1 MRKSGSNRP
10 AKGTDTGREEL
21 SIANN
26 RKEPKMRT
34 LYAVAAAAT
43 IVGTTLLSQPASAER
58 VCRQDCVGPVC
69 RERCVERGDRD
80 ITIGRSRRDRDVIIE
95 ERRER
100 REPGIEFRTR
110 RPGVDVEVR

>member
-43 IVGTTLLSQPASAER
+43 IVGTGLLSQPASAER
-58 VCRQDCVGPVC
+58 AQTNGAAFSVIERPRSVGGRGRLACVGARLNRAVVFVGSIGAPT
-69 RERCVERGDRD
+69 RAPHSASAPG
-80 ITIGRSRRDRDVIIE
+80 TIG
-95 ERRER
+95 
-100 REPGIEFRTR
+100 
-110 RPGVDVEVR
+110 